1 MIPCFYTLAAGGGDG
16 LFFFILV
23 VITVVVQIFRLA
35 RKSRPASGQ
44 GTPGGN
50 VFGRGDELGS
60 FLETLARS
68 GEPAAETPA
77 PPPVPTPVRVQ
88 PAPTHTTP
96 APPMRPSRRQA
107 QLRST
112 AQKSPKQAIESRQ
125 KLMKSLRG
133 TQSIRQAVLLREIL
147 GPPTG
152 LAGPPGRG
160 RQ

>member
-1 MIPCFYTLAAGGGDG
+1 MIPCFYTLAAGVGDG

-23 VITVVVQIFRLA
+23 VITVIVQIFRLA
-35 RKSRPASGQ
+35 RKSRPSSGD
-44 GTPGGN
+44 GGPGGA
-50 VFGRGDELGS
+50 VFGRGDELGN

-68 GEPAAETPA
+68 GAPPAETPT
-77 PPPVPTPVRVQ
+77 PPPVPTPVRVR
-88 PAPTHTTP
+88 PAPKHATP
-96 APPMRPSRRQA
+96 APPMQPSRRRA
-107 QLRST
+107 RVRPT
-112 AQKSPKQAIESRQ
+112 GQKSSEQAVASGQ
-125 KLMKSLRG
+125 KLIKSLRG